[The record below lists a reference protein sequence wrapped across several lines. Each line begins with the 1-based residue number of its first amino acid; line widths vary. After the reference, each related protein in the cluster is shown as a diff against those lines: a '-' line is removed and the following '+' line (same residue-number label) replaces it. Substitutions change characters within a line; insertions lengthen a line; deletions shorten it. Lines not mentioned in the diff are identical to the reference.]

1 MLLLDGNVLEASAA
15 AAGGL
20 ELLSDDWLE
29 CKGKRNGLLLELLC
43 VDAAIVIT
51 LEVIVVC
58 NSHPFF
64 HVSPRSPT
72 MVHLIRT
79 QYLVDVYMY
88 GES

>member
-1 MLLLDGNVLEASAA
+1 MFLKLVLHT
-15 AAGGL
+15 AGGL

-64 HVSPRSPT
+64 HVSPQVSHYGAFDT
-72 MVHLIRT
+72 YLISRRCL
-79 QYLVDVYMY
+79 YVW
-88 GES
+88 